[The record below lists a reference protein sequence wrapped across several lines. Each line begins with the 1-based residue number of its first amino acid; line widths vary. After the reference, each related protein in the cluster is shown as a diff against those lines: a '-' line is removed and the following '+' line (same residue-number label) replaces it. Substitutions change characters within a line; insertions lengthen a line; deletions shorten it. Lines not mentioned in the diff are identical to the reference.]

1 MECKGKYIY
10 VTISAPYEL
19 NVILTMLYKVLGTL
33 TLQAEIIYSK
43 FIPFGI
49 RVNRP
54 PRRIYILCMDRVIE
68 GAIIAYLS
76 SYYE

>member
-49 RVNRP
+49 RVNHHVEY
-54 PRRIYILCMDRVIE
+54 IYYVWIE
-68 GAIIAYLS
+68 
-76 SYYE
+76 